1 MKEITI
7 MIVDDSATSR
17 SYVAKNLQVAN
28 IPVTE
33 IVQVKNGREAL
44 DTIKTRKIDLLFL
57 DINMPVM
64 TGSELVEEL
73 AKENQ
78 MEHLR
83 VVVISSEGNS
93 KRIERL
99 EQLGVKKFIRKPFTP
114 ELFSGLVSE
123 LFEVEK

>member
-114 ELFSGLVSE
+114 ELFSG
-123 LFEVEK
+123 VEK

>member
-57 DINMPVM
+57 DINMPGM
-64 TGSELVEEL
+64 DGWSFIDEYRKLP
-73 AKENQ
+73 KEHFLQ
-78 MEHLR
+78 
-83 VVVISSEGNS
+83 SSGE
-93 KRIERL
+93 
-99 EQLGVKKFIRKPFTP
+99 
-114 ELFSGLVSE
+114 
-123 LFEVEK
+123 